1 MIILKMGGKFQ
12 RRVLILEG
20 SFFFLYCIKYYWK
33 NANTY
38 LLLLDLIEGGLIGS
52 SLNKILELLHLV
64 MKKLSVNHGALYTV
78 KGDNSLHCKL
88 RSTFLLAVLNS
99 DDESFKK
106 FLDSRDGGETP
117 QIAPPGAAASPL
129 AENSSVD
136 NKAADFVNESPPQ
149 QVEAFD
155 EFDPRGSVSGT
166 EFSMFA
172 IL

>member
-1 MIILKMGGKFQ
+1 MM
-12 RRVLILEG
+12 
-20 SFFFLYCIKYYWK
+20 
-33 NANTY
+33 N
-38 LLLLDLIEGGLIGS
+38 
-52 SLNKILELLHLV
+52 HL
-64 MKKLSVNHGALYTV
+64 
-78 KGDNSLHCKL
+78 
-88 RSTFLLAVLNS
+88 
-99 DDESFKK
+99 K

-129 AENSSVD
+129 AKNSSVD